1 MAFKWHSVLQVFVF
15 QVFTDGGESELVPT
29 EPGQIYP
36 ATKCPLYPDVSDLY
50 KTNKPTKI

>member
-50 KTNKPTKI
+50 KTNKPTKF